1 MLAMRRLVPFV
12 AALFFALSA
21 SLAHSQT
28 VIATVPV
35 GANPQAVAVNQTTNK
50 IYVANSNGNTVTV
63 IDGITN
69 SPTATVAVGTDPF
82 AIAVNPAT
90 NKIYVA
96 NFQSNNVTVI
106 DGATNNTTP
115 VNTGT
120 VPDAVA
126 VNSVTNK
133 IYVANETSNTVTVI
147 DGATNS
153 TLTVQVGNSPIAIAV
168 NPVTNKIYTANN
180 LDGTVTVIDGAT
192 NVPTSININ
201 GSGSSALAIN
211 TVTNKIYVTNSLS
224 NNVTVIDGATNHIVN
239 VGVAGGE
246 PVPVAVNQVTNQIYV
261 GEDGSPDMTVIDGAT
276 NHTTKI
282 VTPAGISSIAVD
294 AVTNKIYATN
304 NGAPQVTMVDG
315 TSNGTAQIPVGNG
328 PGAIAANSVTNRVY
342 VANSQDN
349 TVSVIAGA
357 SSNPLRFVAIPPCR
371 AVDTRPQHGGNG
383 PIFGNTSQNFPISGT
398 CGIPSTAAAY
408 STNVTVIP
416 HGALGYLTVWP
427 TGLSQPLVSTL
438 NSVDG
443 RVKADAAILPAGA
456 SGDITVFVNMATT
469 ASTDVVVDVNGYFV
483 PASGLQFYPLPPCRV
498 VDTRGVTGPLGGPNM
513 TANQTRDFPL
523 LSSTKCPIPS
533 TAQAYSVN
541 FTVVP
546 TKTLGYLTAWPA
558 DQAQPTVSTLNDTTG
573 TIVANAA
580 IVPAA
585 QTSGSDYAVG
595 DIKVFVTD
603 ATALLIDINGYFAPP
618 GTNGESL
625 YTAAPCRVLDTR
637 KGNGAFNGLLV
648 PPLNVIAGP
657 CGIPFNA
664 GAFVFNA
671 TVVPQGPLGYL
682 TLWPDG
688 LTQPVVSTLNAFDG
702 AITNNMA
709 VVPSQDGSI
718 DAYAN
723 GTTNLLLDISSY
735 FAPTTTGAL
744 SIFPDL
750 PIGVMSTPYFGGIAA
765 TGGSGVYT
773 WSITQGSLPP
783 GLNLTQNQG
792 FALIQGTPTTAGAFN
807 FTAQVQDTQQNTATA
822 NLTIAINSNQT
833 FSMKTQQLPVG
844 SVGAAYSA
852 PALLSQGGTG
862 PFVWSVA
869 TGSGMFPPGLTL
881 NANGTITGS
890 PTTAGTYTFFVQVK
904 DNGNA
909 GALAFGQF
917 YIIVNSGAGNGQI
930 SGNYAF
936 SINLFDGSGQPSFV
950 VGSFV
955 ADGKGNI
962 ASGVIDI
969 NSQSSLQTGLPL
981 TGSYSINANGVG
993 ALSLTMGNDS
1003 ADFAIA
1009 VSTTGDI
1016 RIIQFLRADLS
1027 GGSGSGIINKQNPA
1041 NFSLASISGPF
1052 AFGLS
1057 GIDIGNNRFGAAG
1070 QLQFNS
1076 SGQITQGAARCQ

>member
-1 MLAMRRLVPFV
+1 
-12 AALFFALSA
+12 
-21 SLAHSQT
+21 
-28 VIATVPV
+28 
-35 GANPQAVAVNQTTNK
+35 
-50 IYVANSNGNTVTV
+50 
-63 IDGITN
+63 
-69 SPTATVAVGTDPF
+69 
-82 AIAVNPAT
+82 
-90 NKIYVA
+90 
-96 NFQSNNVTVI
+96 
-106 DGATNNTTP
+106 
-115 VNTGT
+115 
-120 VPDAVA
+120 
-126 VNSVTNK
+126 
-133 IYVANETSNTVTVI
+133 
-147 DGATNS
+147 
-153 TLTVQVGNSPIAIAV
+153 
-168 NPVTNKIYTANN
+168 
-180 LDGTVTVIDGAT
+180 
-192 NVPTSININ
+192 
-201 GSGSSALAIN
+201 
-211 TVTNKIYVTNSLS
+211 
-224 NNVTVIDGATNHIVN
+224 
-239 VGVAGGE
+239 
-246 PVPVAVNQVTNQIYV
+246 
-261 GEDGSPDMTVIDGAT
+261 MTVIDGAT

-349 TVSVIAGA
+349 KVSVIAGA

-371 AVDTRPQHGGNG
+371 AVDTRRQHGGNG

-744 SIFPDL
+744 SIFPSL
-750 PIGVMSTPYFGGIAA
+750 PIGVVSNGYYGYIFA
-765 TGGSGVYT
+765 TGGTPPYT
-773 WSITQGSLPP
+773 WRITQGSLPP
-783 GLNLTQNQG
+783 GLQLNQTNG
-792 FALIQGTPTTAGAFN
+792 LISGTPTAAGAFN

-881 NANGTITGS
+881 NSTVRS
-890 PTTAGTYTFFVQVK
+890 PAAQPLPAPTPSSCRLRTMVTL
-904 DNGNA
+904 
-909 GALAFGQF
+909 ALW
-917 YIIVNSGAGNGQI
+917 
-930 SGNYAF
+930 
-936 SINLFDGSGQPSFV
+936 
-950 VGSFV
+950 
-955 ADGKGNI
+955 
-962 ASGVIDI
+962 
-969 NSQSSLQTGLPL
+969 
-981 TGSYSINANGVG
+981 
-993 ALSLTMGNDS
+993 
-1003 ADFAIA
+1003 
-1009 VSTTGDI
+1009 
-1016 RIIQFLRADLS
+1016 R
-1027 GGSGSGIINKQNPA
+1027 SGS
-1041 NFSLASISGPF
+1041 ST
-1052 AFGLS
+1052 LS
-1057 GIDIGNNRFGAAG
+1057 
-1070 QLQFNS
+1070 
-1076 SGQITQGAARCQ
+1076 